1 METKTNLSKPTIL
14 KLPGFFR
21 RAFKPV
27 ADAAAQSLVDAELR
41 RMSKRHQAVS
51 LFAPTFKKWN
61 R

>member
-1 METKTNLSKPTIL
+1 METRTNKNITR

-27 ADAAAQSLVDAELR
+27 ADVAAQSLVDAEIQ
-41 RMSKRHQAVS
+41 RMAKRHQAVS
-51 LFAPTFKKWN
+51 LFAPTFKSWN